1 MTRVAVLASGRGSNL
16 QALIDSVEAG
26 TLDAEMTVVIS
37 DNPEAQALE
46 RAEKHGIESV
56 VVERSAHSSRQA
68 MEEEIAGIL
77 DERETDLVVLAG
89 YMRILGPDFVA
100 KYYGRIINIH
110 PSLLPAF
117 PGLEAQRQALEYG
130 VKVSGC
136 TVHFVDT
143 GVDTGPII
151 LQRAVPVR
159 EGDTVDALAARILEQ
174 EHMALPRA
182 VQLFSEGRLT
192 IEGRVVH
199 IAPVKEETE

>member
-130 VKVSGC
+130 VKAREWIPAPSFCSGLSLSGKA
-136 TVHFVDT
+136 TQ
-143 GVDTGPII
+143 
-151 LQRAVPVR
+151 LM
-159 EGDTVDALAARILEQ
+159 L
-174 EHMALPRA
+174 LPRGFLSRNTWPCPGPCSCLA
-182 VQLFSEGRLT
+182 RED
-192 IEGRVVH
+192 
-199 IAPVKEETE
+199 